1 MIYPCFKDDN
11 VVSGFLDRTLTSR
24 LGIRMLVHHHLL
36 LQDARVGRAADS
48 LPTIVNVIICF
59 FPNLILMLPCIV
71 LIHNIKSGTRS
82 RRGRIGRGGRR
93 CG

>member
-1 MIYPCFKDDN
+1 MCTVQGFNESSKHIQMYAQYNTSRYNIIMIYPCFKDDN

-48 LPTIVNVIICF
+48 FPTIVNVIICW
-59 FPNLILMLPCIV
+59 
-71 LIHNIKSGTRS
+71 RS
-82 RRGRIGRGGRR
+82 RTEN
-93 CG
+93 